1 MAEIPARSTGL
12 RAALAAACVTSF
24 LVAGMAS
31 SAAQT
36 NAFAGK
42 DLTLIISYEP
52 GGGTDIIARL
62 IGNAMRRFL
71 PGQPNIIYRNVPGA
85 GGIVALNQFYV
96 LPPDGLTFIAGA
108 GNQFN
113 PIDLKREGVRYD
125 PTKLN
130 VIGGIANPSE
140 FLLIRKET
148 LSRLTDRSA
157 TALHMAVQDGTHAG
171 DQMSLWGA
179 EAFGWNL
186 KMVFGYQGTPAMML
200 ALQQGEA
207 DMMSNNNIDIIKP
220 PVDSGTVALVAQ
232 VGMLLDGKFLPSRLF
247 PDVPVFANMG
257 QEEKLEGRALAAYEV
272 WKSYSQIGKWFA
284 LPPQT
289 PDGIVT
295 LYRQAFHAAVSDPE
309 FQQAF
314 QSRISPEL
322 YEMAP
327 QDLAKLLQDMVAATK
342 GESYA
347 YLDELTKKY
356 RK

>member
-1 MAEIPARSTGL
+1 MGSIAAMAAGWRALLGIGTAAVLLAGAEPA
-12 RAALAAACVTSF
+12 
-24 LVAGMAS
+24 
-31 SAAQT
+31 AAQT
-36 NAFAGK
+36 SPFAGK

-85 GGIVALNQFYV
+85 GGIVALNQFYIM
-96 LPPDGLTFIAGA
+96 PPDGLTFIAGA

-125 PTKLN
+125 PNKLN
-130 VIGGIANPSE
+130 VIGGVANPSE
-140 FLLIRKET
+140 FLLVRKEK
-148 LSRLTDRSA
+148 LAALTDRA
-157 TALHMAVQDGTHAG
+157 AMPLHMAVQDGTHAG

-200 ALQQGEA
+200 AVQQGEA

-220 PVDSGTVALVAQ
+220 PVDSGALGLVAQ
-232 VGMLLDGKFLPSRLF
+232 VGMLIDGKFAPSRLF

-257 QEEKLEGRALAAYEV
+257 QETRLQGRALAAYEV

-289 PDGIVT
+289 PEALVV
-295 LYRQAFHAAVSDPE
+295 LYRQAFHAAVNDPE
-309 FQQAF
+309 FKQAF
-314 QSRISPEL
+314 VGRISPEL
-322 YEMAP
+322 YEMGP
-327 QDLAKLLQDMVAATK
+327 QDLTKLLHDMVEATTDD
-342 GESYA
+342 SYA
-347 YLDELTKKY
+347 FLDELTKKY